1 MTVRLRAPAG
11 QIDAAVER
19 GLDRIRAEF
28 EVPGEFPAEVQAEAR
43 EAAARRPGDDH
54 ADRTGIEFVTLDPA
68 SSTDLDQALFVEPPT
83 GADADLVLH
92 YAIADVG
99 FFVPPGGA
107 LDREAW
113 RRGLTI
119 YLPDG
124 RAPLYPPTLSEAAA
138 SLLPDGPRP
147 AVVFTVKID
156 SGGAVALD
164 GAQRAIVHSRAKLA
178 YDSVRQED
186 LPDGFEEV
194 SRRIAA
200 AEERR
205 GAPRVEFPEQ
215 ELERTDGG
223 WALRFRPRLA
233 SEDHNAGLSLA
244 TNLAVADVLH
254 AAGTGLYR
262 VIPDAGEHAHGRL
275 RHAARAF
282 GLDWPHDMSLAAFER
297 SLSTEDPRGAAF
309 LLAVRRASG
318 RASYEPF
325 AAGVTPWHSA
335 MAATYVHATAPLR
348 RLADRYVNEA
358 ALAVA
363 ADRAV
368 PEDVERAFAQ
378 LPATMERAESLA
390 NRVDA
395 AVIDLAEA
403 AMLHGRE
410 GEVFRAVV
418 VDEDQRGVSVQLV
431 DPAVLTRV
439 HARHVDPGDDVD
451 VRLVEADPEARSTR
465 FERVG

>member
-1 MTVRLRAPAG
+1 LTVRLRAPAG
-11 QIDAAVER
+11 EVDAAVER
-19 GLDRIRAEF
+19 GLASIRAEF
-28 EVPGEFPAEVQAEAR
+28 DVPGQFRAEVQAAAR
-43 EAAARRPGDDH
+43 EAANSQPGDGH
-54 ADRTGIEFVTLDPA
+54 VDRTGIAFVTLDPESA
-68 SSTDLDQALFVEPPT
+68 TDLDQALYVEPPA
-83 GADADLVLH
+83 GADADVVLH

-99 FFVPPGGA
+99 FFVEPGGA

-124 RAPLYPPTLSEAAA
+124 RAPLYPPALSEAAA

-156 SGGAVALD
+156 SAGAVALD
-164 GAQRAIVHSRAKLA
+164 GVQRAIVRSRAKLA
-178 YDSVRQED
+178 YESVGTED

-215 ELERTDGG
+215 ELECTDGR
-223 WALRFRPRLA
+223 WTLRFRPRLP

-244 TNLAVADVLH
+244 TNLAAADALY

-262 VIPDAGEHAHGRL
+262 VMSDAGEHAHGRL

-282 GLDWPHDMSLAAFER
+282 GLDWPRGMSLAAFER
-297 SLSTEDPRGAAF
+297 SLSTDDPRGAAF

-318 RASYEPF
+318 RASYEAFTP
-325 AAGVTPWHSA
+325 GVTPWHSA

-358 ALAVA
+358 ALAVVA
-363 ADRAV
+363 GRAL
-368 PEDVERAFAQ
+368 PEHVERAFTE

-395 AVIDLAEA
+395 AVIDFAEA
-403 AMLHGRE
+403 VMLRGRE

-439 HARHVDPGDDVD
+439 DARHVDPGDDVD
-451 VRLVEADPEARSTR
+451 VRLVEADPDARTTR